1 MISATCLQPASALAR
16 KQPKPSEKTA
26 LPGTIFLLGPGFDG
40 FACKSTNSIHL
51 DVNRP
56 TFVIQLYGRDKRN
69 LIFRSATSLA
79 ATELSAEVGV
89 VNMDDSLQEVLTVTL
104 LHGLHQLV
112 LDPPSSRITYPK
124 LSPEFHRRDPV
135 FSVGDEIDG
144 LEPCDQG
151 KLCGVKYGACCYRRL
166 MATTL
171 ALVPLASA
179 VVDHAEALSRAT
191 LGTIE
196 AIRPASILQRRMAL
210 LLSPKGMNEV
220 GEGKPSW
227 YWILF
232 WGT

>member
-1 MISATCLQPASALAR
+1 MICATQGRFHIPHDCVQPLEDWHLLRLPATHDLSDVLAACIGSGPKAAQAIR
-16 KQPKPSEKTA
+16 KDRTSRYN
-26 LPGTIFLLGPGFDG
+26 FLLGPGFDG

-135 FSVGDEIDG
+135 FSMRD
-144 LEPCDQG
+144 
-151 KLCGVKYGACCYRRL
+151 
-166 MATTL
+166 
-171 ALVPLASA
+171 
-179 VVDHAEALSRAT
+179 
-191 LGTIE
+191 
-196 AIRPASILQRRMAL
+196 
-210 LLSPKGMNEV
+210 
-220 GEGKPSW
+220 
-227 YWILF
+227 
-232 WGT
+232 